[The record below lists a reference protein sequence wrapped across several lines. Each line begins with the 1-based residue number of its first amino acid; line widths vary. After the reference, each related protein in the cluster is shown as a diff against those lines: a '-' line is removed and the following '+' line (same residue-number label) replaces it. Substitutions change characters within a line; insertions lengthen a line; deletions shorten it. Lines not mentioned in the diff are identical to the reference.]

1 MVEKRLTL
9 YWHIS
14 SSLNSIFL
22 HSNVFTSYH
31 HNITFIIVFGSA
43 SGYIYF
49 ICSFSL
55 NYMQVSK
62 TLLKNYGGL
71 PKYCSVFLIHVLI
84 PRYYDKV
91 LILRKC
97 FVYLLNYYFLHRFTV
112 VRFELRNPVRLIN
125 HIVQLFYFVKWG

>member
-1 MVEKRLTL
+1 MKSCFLIKCKNGRKKVNFILT
-9 YWHIS
+9 YFWFPQFF
-14 SSLNSIFL
+14 FL

-71 PKYCSVFLIHVLI
+71 PKYCSVSLIHVLI

-97 FVYLLNYYFLHRFTV
+97 FVYLLFSPRINGC
-112 VRFELRNPVRLIN
+112 PVRVAQSGTSN
-125 HIVQLFYFVKWG
+125 

>member
-1 MVEKRLTL
+1 MKSCFLIKCKNGRKKFNFILT
-9 YWHIS
+9 YFWFPQFFF
-14 SSLNSIFL
+14 FL

-31 HNITFIIVFGSA
+31 HNITILSLFLDQHPD
-43 SGYIYF
+43 IYF

-71 PKYCSVFLIHVLI
+71 PKYCSVSLIHVLI

-97 FVYLLNYYFLHRFTV
+97 VCLFTV
-112 VRFELRNPVRLIN
+112 FSTDLRLSCSSCAIRYV
-125 HIVQLFYFVKWG
+125 